1 MKVRLTR
8 DAAVRLPAGAVIEV
22 TEREAAR
29 LRAFMLAEPVEEEKP
44 KKKAAK
50 KK

>member
-8 DAAVRLPAGAVIEV
+8 EAAVRLPAGTVIEV
-22 TEREAAR
+22 TEREARR
-29 LRAFMLAEPVEEEKP
+29 LRALWLAEPVEEKP